1 MSAVEPPKMN
11 PMLVTELLGFQPQL
25 LLDELMSAVNET
37 IYESTARVED
47 YLNQWIDEKE
57 QAGEEVEHL
66 KKELE
71 YVCFLSLFLTSGANI
86 VFPPSGDGWY

>member
-1 MSAVEPPKMN
+1 MSTHEPPKAH
-11 PMLVTELLGFQPQL
+11 PMLATELLGFQPQL

-37 IYESTARVED
+37 IYESTARVEE

-57 QAGEEVEHL
+57 QAGEDIEPL

-71 YVCFLSLFLTSGANI
+71 YVCLVSMRNFRR
-86 VFPPSGDGWY
+86 